1 MYDGSQF
8 SPTEIRDTSS
18 MSWGEGVVMTDPEG
32 RIFCRLDGLTPT
44 AREEQRLETLKELGL
59 LEADTVP
66 VFDEATQTAARFLD
80 VPICFLGLMTQN
92 HVLLKSAIG
101 LSRVGLM
108 NQLAQS
114 RQIPRLDSFCTYVVD
129 SGQALAIHDTA
140 SNLLFASSLLV
151 GHYGI
156 RAYLGAPLISAEGE
170 CLGTLAVMDWVPR
183 DFTNKD
189 LEFLAIT
196 ARWSLSE
203 FERNYLLKQQQI
215 TSVLRLPPASKV
227 QEQTTTY
234 RTQSELTDPTTST
247 NSIKVKLL
255 TQLTQELRTP
265 LTSVMGMASVLGRQV
280 YGPLTNKQKE
290 YLEIIHRSGQHLVT
304 LVEEI
309 VALGLLDESSKTL
322 LLASVDIEMV
332 CQQAINNLSDLAQV
346 RQQKIRLTVEPGSRI
361 WLMDKDKVRQMLYYL
376 VFSILHAAEAG
387 GEVRIHISRKSKK
400 LKIAVWVSHP
410 WLGEGIPPV
419 YGGAVAS
426 SLPVTATADAT
437 DEKINSLKH
446 KVDASP
452 SQVPP
457 LNQLISGASIL
468 AAFTLTQELNKTPID
483 ANSRESL
490 GLILSCHLAELHKG
504 HIAVQG
510 SLESGYRYVASL
522 PQLDPIIDIYS

>member
-1 MYDGSQF
+1 
-8 SPTEIRDTSS
+8 
-18 MSWGEGVVMTDPEG
+18 MTDPES
-32 RIFCRLDGLTPT
+32 RIFCRLDGLTPA
-44 AREEQRLETLKELGL
+44 AREQQRLETLKDLGL
-59 LEADTVP
+59 LEAETIP
-66 VFDEATQTAARFLD
+66 VFEEATQTAARFLD
-80 VPICFLGLMTQN
+80 APICFLGLMTQN
-92 HVLLKSAIG
+92 YVLLKSAIG

-129 SGQALAIHDTA
+129 SQQALAIHDTA

-156 RAYLGAPLISAEGE
+156 RAYLGAPIITADGE
-170 CLGTLAVMDWVPR
+170 CLGTLAVMDWIPR

-203 FERNYLLKQQQI
+203 FERNQLLKQQQT
-215 TSVLRLPPASKV
+215 TSVLRLPQAPQLQQSI
-227 QEQTTTY
+227 TTT
-234 RTQSELTDPTTST
+234 QDPSELSESITPT

-265 LTSVMGMASVLGRQV
+265 LTSVMGMASVLSRQV

-309 VALGLLDESSKTL
+309 VALGLLDETSRTL
-322 LLASVDIEMV
+322 NLTSVDIEMI
-332 CQQAINNLSDLAQV
+332 CQQAINNLYDLAQA

-376 VFSILHAAEAG
+376 VFSIIHAAEAG

-419 YGGAVAS
+419 YGGVVAS
-426 SLPVTATADAT
+426 SVPVPATVDRI
-437 DEKINSLKH
+437 ELNSLKLEDEP
-446 KVDASP
+446 VGP
-452 SQVPP
+452 QMPP
-457 LNQLISGASIL
+457 LKQLISGESIM
-468 AAFTLTQELNKTPID
+468 AAFTLTQELNKTPTD
-483 ANSRESL
+483 EDSRESL

-522 PQLDPIIDIYS
+522 PQLESIPDIDS